1 MPNKC
6 PHVDTDWV
14 LMCSRGT
21 VTWRYGDGHASSHN
35 QAASETPLGESSAQ
49 ASAGGSEDI
58 PHIRRLAPEPGMPEY
73 LSEAETCVWWNRV
86 ETVLPYGGDK
96 EVRRNSCLH

>member
-1 MPNKC
+1 MVTN
-6 PHVDTDWV
+6 WGFN
-14 LMCSRGT
+14 CSRET
-21 VTWRYGDGHASSHN
+21 VTGHHGDGGYHASSLD
-35 QAASETPLGESSAQ
+35 QEASETPLGESSTE

>member
-1 MPNKC
+1 M
-6 PHVDTDWV
+6 DTDWV

-35 QAASETPLGESSAQ
+35 QAASETPLGESSTE
-49 ASAGGSEDI
+49 ASAGGSEDIPHI